1 MFNDININ
9 QLLLYIFL
17 ILLLYCIMYIFIYS
31 NKKFTFMNN
40 IDEDDI
46 RTDIDNTIKNNFE
59 DITYYTDEDGID
71 YYNELVS
78 VNAYLR
84 ENQENLIQILKVMR
98 KKNINNSLLINN
110 LSTLYLKQYLEYM
123 NKKNAVVQ
131 AQSIKYKDPY
141 TNKYFQQYL

>member
-9 QLLLYIFL
+9 LLLLYIFL

-59 DITYYTDEDGID
+59 DITYYTDEDGLD
-71 YYNELVS
+71 YYNQLVS

-110 LSTLYLKQYLEYM
+110 LSTLYFKQYLEYM

-131 AQSIKYKDPY
+131 AQSIKYTDPY

>member
-1 MFNDININ
+1 
-9 QLLLYIFL
+9 
-17 ILLLYCIMYIFIYS
+17 MYIFIYS

>member
-40 IDEDDI
+40 IDEDYI